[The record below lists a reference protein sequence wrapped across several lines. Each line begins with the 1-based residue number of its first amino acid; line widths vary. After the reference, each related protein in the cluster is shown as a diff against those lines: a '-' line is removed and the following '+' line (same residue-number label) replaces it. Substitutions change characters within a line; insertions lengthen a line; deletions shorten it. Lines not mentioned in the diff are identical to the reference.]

1 MFYSTYLPI
10 FAYIY
15 YRTISR
21 GNMDY
26 KDFVEGY
33 DDITMVN
40 LQKGYD
46 PVVSS
51 ITKAQQRKNQIVD
64 SLLEILA
71 EQHMYI
77 NCWCKYYKKYSRL
90 DLHSIQERCNKI
102 VQQFQKDYPNFKTCD
117 IDSKQYRYERYL
129 YMISFLAIKILQ
141 SIRHIFELDN
151 KWYYEQGK
159 SVFDFEI
166 ELMDIIITNTI

>member
-1 MFYSTYLPI
+1 
-10 FAYIY
+10 
-15 YRTISR
+15 
-21 GNMDY
+21 MDY

-33 DDITMVN
+33 DDITMAN